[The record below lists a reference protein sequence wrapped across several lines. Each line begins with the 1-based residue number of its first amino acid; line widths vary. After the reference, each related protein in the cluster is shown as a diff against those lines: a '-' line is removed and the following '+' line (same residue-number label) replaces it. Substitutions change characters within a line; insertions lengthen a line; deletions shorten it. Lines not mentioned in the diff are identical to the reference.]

1 MGPRGEVSIGR
12 YVDVVT
18 ESGVIEDIEAVFF
31 EAAGDRAFESP
42 QARETFRE
50 RWLTRYLTH
59 FPQDAF
65 VARERSG
72 KTIGYL
78 AGCLEDPARHPLF
91 ADISYFA
98 DFATLTVEFPA
109 HLHINLAAG
118 YRGAGIGR
126 RLIEAFADHAAA
138 GGVPGLHAVTAD
150 GVRNNGFYRDCGF
163 ERAATAHW
171 NGKLIAFFAR
181 RLSKS
186 VSVG

>member
-1 MGPRGEVSIGR
+1 MGSRVDISIDR

-18 ESGVIEDIEAVFF
+18 ESGVIGDIEAIFF
-31 EAAGDRAFESP
+31 EAAGNRAFESP
-42 QARETFRE
+42 EAQKTFRE
-50 RWLTRYLTH
+50 RWLARYLTH

-78 AGCLEDPARHPLF
+78 AGCLDDPARHPLF
-91 ADISYFA
+91 GDISYFA

-109 HLHINLAAG
+109 HLHINLAAD

-138 GGVPGLHAVTAD
+138 RGVSGLHAVTAD

-163 ERAATAHW
+163 ERTATAHW
-171 NGKLIAFFAR
+171 NGKTIAFFAR
-181 RLSKS
+181 RLPKS
-186 VSVG
+186 ASVG